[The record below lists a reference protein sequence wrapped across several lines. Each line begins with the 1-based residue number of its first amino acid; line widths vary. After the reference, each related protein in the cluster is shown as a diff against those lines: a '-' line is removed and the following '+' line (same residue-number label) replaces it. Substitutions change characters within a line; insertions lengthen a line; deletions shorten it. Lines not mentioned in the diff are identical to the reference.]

1 MLTDDEDRQFTPWD
15 IVEFVAVIVA
25 LGVLFW
31 LLEPLNPWLRYP
43 ATLVGAFAVLMAW
56 RGVRK
61 LLELRSGGDAT
72 RIAPLTLVETPSGAH
87 SLLLVVGGTPSD
99 GAVVESGHKPNG
111 YFWQGVAERVA
122 PQLVE
127 RVSLHSESGM
137 FCARADDRDVLVLL
151 GAKLAPV
158 VNNPA
163 RLREVVAAAEA
174 DGFEFDD

>member
-1 MLTDDEDRQFTPWD
+1 M
-15 IVEFVAVIVA
+15 
-25 LGVLFW
+25 
-31 LLEPLNPWLRYP
+31 
-43 ATLVGAFAVLMAW
+43 
-56 RGVRK
+56 
-61 LLELRSGGDAT
+61 
-72 RIAPLTLVETPSGAH
+72 APLTLVETPSGAH

>member
-15 IVEFVAVIVA
+15 IVEFVSVIVA

-43 ATLVGAFAVLMAW
+43 ATLIGAFAVLMAW

-61 LLELRSGGDAT
+61 ILEVRSGGDAA
-72 RIAPLTLVETPSGAH
+72 RIAPLRVVETTPGAH
-87 SLLLVVGGTPSD
+87 SLLLVAGGTPSD
-99 GAVVESGHKPNG
+99 GAVVDSGHEPNG

-127 RVSLHSESGM
+127 RVSLDSEAGM
-137 FCARADDRDVLVLL
+137 FCARADDPEVLVML
-151 GAKLAPV
+151 GAAMAPV
-158 VNNPA
+158 VNDPA
-163 RLREVVAAAEA
+163 RLRAVVAAAEA
-174 DGFEFDD
+174 DGFDFDD

>member
-1 MLTDDEDRQFTPWD
+1 MLTDDEDRQFKPAD
-15 IVEFVAVIVA
+15 IAELLAVVVA
-25 LGVLFW
+25 LGLLFW
-31 LLEPLNPWLRYP
+31 LLDPLNPWLKYP
-43 ATLVGAFAVLMAW
+43 AILLGTFVVLMAW

-61 LLELRSGGDAT
+61 LLEIRSGGDAT
-72 RIAPLTLVETPSGAH
+72 RIAPLTLVETSSGAH
-87 SLLLVVGGTPSD
+87 SLLLVAGGTPAD
-99 GAVVESGHKPNG
+99 DAVAESGHEPNG

-127 RVSLHSESGM
+127 RVSLDSESGM
-137 FCARADDRDVLVLL
+137 FCARADDRDVLVRL

-158 VNNPA
+158 VNDPA